1 MDIVYIWFKKY
12 KQMENFE
19 TNFGS
24 KYTFSFDGNKSIEI
38 VDNDFFINDF
48 FNMGD
53 YSFLPGQLKIS
64 AIVGENGSGKSTIL
78 DFISEYMRVNS
89 EEEEVQLNDY
99 ILIYLDKGKLYVDN
113 RYAKNLSYQDR
124 TRKGIKLLDNESYPD
139 DHATLFFSNVFDV
152 RYIGMVKEVDSV
164 NYRNISTNALI
175 GRGRNIDMFLNEEF
189 EKQIFFIY
197 EYKEE
202 LKVNQFM
209 TIPNKIYL
217 EVLRNFDNQLEYPFD
232 LEIELFENFENE
244 NVTAIYFNRV
254 SKDKFVKNFYV
265 DFLKCYFLNLYS
277 LLKAFI
283 NEPEFI
289 LINSFQYANKD
300 LKSSIF
306 EIIYAGIKEE
316 LLEREEGNRFEIIIE
331 SVKKLNDKFQEFNE
345 FLVNVDF
352 KKEGSRV
359 YIETNT
365 SITEKFIFL
374 YKEACADVKF
384 LRFTWS
390 EMSSGQY
397 GLLNLFGRFYDAL
410 NKLKREYDIQRE
422 EFERYQ
428 ASDSFFEPTYP
439 TSFLL
444 LIDEGDLYFHPQ
456 WQKDWLFYFIRLVDI
471 LFTGRVQIILT
482 THSPFVLSDFPNTN
496 VTFLSNEKNAI
507 TIDNDLDGSPRTF
520 GANINDLFAN
530 SFFINDGLMGKF
542 AKIKINNFIKELFLQ
557 TPEDVYL
564 DKAYKEKFIDLIG
577 EPLVKN
583 KVMQVYREKLQLYS
597 GNHIEERILNLE
609 KELTRLKSMRKPN
622 D

>member
-1 MDIVYIWFKKY
+1 
-12 KQMENFE
+12 MENFE

-24 KYTFSFDGNKSIEI
+24 KYIFSFDGDKSIEI

-48 FNMGD
+48 FNVD
-53 YSFLPGQLKIS
+53 DNSFFPGQLEIS

-89 EEEEVQLNDY
+89 EEEVQLNDY
-99 ILIYLDKGKLYVDN
+99 ILIYSEKGKLYIDYKYV
-113 RYAKNLSYQDR
+113 KNLSYQDR
-124 TRKGIKLLDNESYPD
+124 TRKGVKLLDNKTFPD

-152 RYIGMVKEVDSV
+152 RYIGMVKEVDSE
-164 NYRNISTNALI
+164 NYINISTNALI
-175 GRGRNIDMFLNEEF
+175 GRDRNIDMFLNEEF
-189 EKQIFFIY
+189 EKQIFFVY

-217 EVLRNFDNQLEYPFD
+217 EVLQNFDNQLEYPYN
-232 LEIELFENFENE
+232 LETDLFEFFEND
-244 NVTAIYFNRV
+244 NTAVIYFNRV
-254 SKDKFVKNFYV
+254 SKDKFVKNLYFN
-265 DFLKCYFLNLYS
+265 FLKCYFLNLYS
-277 LLKAFI
+277 LLNLFI
-283 NEPEFI
+283 DDSEYI
-289 LINSFQYANKD
+289 LIRSFQYANKD

-306 EIIYAGIKEE
+306 EIIYSGIKEE
-316 LLEREEGNRFEIIIE
+316 LLEIEEDNKYKIIVKR
-331 SVKKLNDKFQEFNE
+331 VKKLNNKFEKFSE
-345 FLVNVDF
+345 FLVNVNF
-352 KKEGSRV
+352 EKEGNRV
-359 YIETNT
+359 YIETNN
-365 SITEKFIFL
+365 SITEEFIFL
-374 YKEACADVKF
+374 YKDACADVSF
-384 LRFTWS
+384 LRFSWS

-422 EFERYQ
+422 EFERIEV
-428 ASDSFFEPTYP
+428 SDNFFEPTYP

-456 WQKDWLFYFIRLVDI
+456 WQKDWLFYFLRLVDI

-496 VTFLSNEKNAI
+496 VTFLSNEKSAI

-542 AKIKINNFIKELFLQ
+542 AKIKINNFIKELFRQ
-557 TPEDVYL
+557 TPEEVYQ

-597 GNHIEERILNLE
+597 GNHIDERILNLE
-609 KELTRLKSMRKPN
+609 KELMRLKAMRKTN

>member
-1 MDIVYIWFKKY
+1 
-12 KQMENFE
+12 MENFE

-48 FNMGD
+48 FNMDD

-113 RYAKNLSYQDR
+113 RYAKNLNYQDR
-124 TRKGIKLLDNESYPD
+124 TRKGVKFLDNESYPD

-232 LEIELFENFENE
+232 LEIELFEIFENE
-244 NVTAIYFNRV
+244 NVAAIYFNRV

-265 DFLKCYFLNLYS
+265 NFLKCYFLNLYS
-277 LLKAFI
+277 LLEAFTS
-283 NEPEFI
+283 EPAFI

-316 LLEREEGNRFEIIIE
+316 LLEIEEGNRYKIIIE

-345 FLVNVDF
+345 FLVNVNF
-352 KKEGSRV
+352 KKEGNRV

-410 NKLKREYDIQRE
+410 NKLKREYDTQRE

-428 ASDSFFEPTYP
+428 VSDSFFEPTYP

-542 AKIKINNFIKELFLQ
+542 AKIKINNFIKELFRQ